1 MLFDWCK
8 CKSFAYS
15 QTQKIGKGPFISNFN
30 LLAHLLGWKWAI
42 TRNSTHEVL
51 GQISRSPKGTKSKCY
66 SKILYNIV
74 QPYNKLLFLLSHRQS
89 PIYSGFLF
97 ATAQVESLTAM
108 IFFAFISLIA
118 YLTKI
123 LPVKEALR
131 HIVFVRWFR
140 KGNMLSMCLQ

>member
-1 MLFDWCK
+1 MSK
-8 CKSFAYS
+8 AFAYS
-15 QTQKIGKGPFISNFN
+15 QTQKIENGPLGSNFN
-30 LLAHLLGWKWAI
+30 LLAHLFGWKRAI
-42 TRNSTHEVL
+42 TRKSTHEEVL

-74 QPYNKLLFLLSHRQS
+74 QPYDKLLFLLSHRQS

-108 IFFAFISLIA
+108 IFFVFISLIA
-118 YLTKI
+118 YLTKTP
-123 LPVKEALR
+123 PVKEALR
-131 HIVFVRWFR
+131 YFVFVRWFR